1 MTLPFTVSS
10 KIQHNIDCYHL
21 VNSATTMVPLYEG
34 YLSASGLVSLAIVLV
49 IGFSLS
55 AAVYNV
61 FFHPL
66 ASYPGPISHRISVI
80 PRTAYLMRGELP
92 FHVTNLHTKYGPVVR
107 IAPNELAFC
116 DPQAWKDIY
125 GHKQRDQEE
134 FPKYD
139 GFYQPIK
146 TTPVT
151 IMSASRDEH
160 ALLRRQFSH
169 GFSDR
174 SMKGQE
180 PIIGA
185 YVNLLIQRLREHGE
199 GGSRALNMC
208 EWFTWTTF
216 DIIGDLGL
224 GSSFGCLEKSSYH
237 PWVGL
242 ISKAIRSGTY
252 VQAISALGGQQLVT
266 WIVQSG
272 VWKSRQEHRRLVKA
286 KVMQRMEL
294 GAERPDLIEGLLK
307 KQEEWQLPIDQIS
320 VNASRLILAGSET
333 TATLLSGA
341 VFLLTTNEDK
351 LARLTQEVRSSF
363 KDDKDITLSSVG
375 DLSYMLACLDES
387 LRMYPPL
394 AGGLP
399 RLAPKGG
406 AMVAGKFVPAGT
418 IVSVWQWA
426 INHDPQFWT
435 DPWDFKPERFLGDSR
450 YNNDRFDSMQPFSA
464 GPRNCIGKN
473 LAYAEMRLIMAK
485 IIYNFDLRLAD
496 DAKDWLLTQKTYV
509 LWDKP
514 VLGVH
519 MTPVRSH

>member
-1 MTLPFTVSS
+1 
-10 KIQHNIDCYHL
+10 
-21 VNSATTMVPLYEG
+21 
-34 YLSASGLVSLAIVLV
+34 
-49 IGFSLS
+49 
-55 AAVYNV
+55 
-61 FFHPL
+61 
-66 ASYPGPISHRISVI
+66 
-80 PRTAYLMRGELP
+80 MRGELP

-307 KQEEWQLPIDQIS
+307 KQEEWVSSIPRWHSLCALLHLP
-320 VNASRLILAGSET
+320 ASWCIPIIHTARSEYR
-333 TATLLSGA
+333 
-341 VFLLTTNEDK
+341 
-351 LARLTQEVRSSF
+351 RLTPAPSNYPLTRSRS
-363 KDDKDITLSSVG
+363 TLR
-375 DLSYMLACLDES
+375 DLSLQARKPLRPFCLVPS
-387 LRMYPPL
+387 SYLRQM
-394 AGGLP
+394 
-399 RLAPKGG
+399 K
-406 AMVAGKFVPAGT
+406 
-418 IVSVWQWA
+418 
-426 INHDPQFWT
+426 INSQ
-435 DPWDFKPERFLGDSR
+435 G
-450 YNNDRFDSMQPFSA
+450 
-464 GPRNCIGKN
+464 
-473 LAYAEMRLIMAK
+473 
-485 IIYNFDLRLAD
+485 
-496 DAKDWLLTQKTYV
+496 
-509 LWDKP
+509 
-514 VLGVH
+514 
-519 MTPVRSH
+519 